1 MSSIIKVDTIQ
12 DQDGNNIINENSNTI
27 TIGASG
33 DTVNIVGTLQ
43 NNGSALPGDISSV
56 VAGTGL
62 SGGGSSGDVTLNIE
76 AAQPTITSL
85 GTLTSATISGDVTV
99 DTSTLKVDS
108 SNDRVGIG
116 TASPSSLLH
125 IFSSEPTLI
134 IQDGGAHGT
143 NATPSISLRDGSGA
157 MGSIN
162 FSSAGLMRINQVKN
176 SSLTFQTNN
185 TERMRILSDGKV
197 GIGTTSPNGNL
208 VVQSSSVRDANSNYR
223 QIVAENNGNSGI
235 TILSGTTSQGGLI
248 FGDVNSNNVASV
260 RYNHASDEMV
270 FDVDGSRALTINSSG
285 NVGIGTTS
293 PSVKLEIVSSS
304 TSTGSNG
311 NLLIKTS
318 ETNTINAGGQLTL
331 GNTGFRRASISG
343 RQESSSGS
351 AGYLQLGTRGSSG
364 DILERMRINS
374 SGQVGI
380 GTTSPSFGIEL
391 SGSGN
396 NSYLRTVRTS
406 GKSATFGA
414 DASSAFIEAVGS
426 TPLIIY
432 TNSSERMRIDSSG
445 NLLVGKTGT
454 GLTGAGVVL
463 RNSGELFVTKEG
475 DMVNLNRLNSE
486 GIIQYFRKDGAVR
499 GLISSTS
506 SGIAF
511 GTSLNNGCGIHL
523 VSNAVLPSTSSGGS
537 SDGLHDLGAS
547 SSRFKDLYLGGG
559 VFLGG
564 TGTSNKLDDYEEGN
578 FTPTYV
584 STSGSFS
591 SIAYQN
597 QVGRYTKIGDIVFA
611 YIFIRTSSLSVGT
624 ASGLLRIAGLPFTVE
639 NVNASLGVG
648 SVSNQNGWITNA
660 PRNILGNQNATSAD
674 LLFTDTNLYNNITPS
689 NMSTGSG
696 HNRINALLIY
706 KTT

>member
-62 SGGGSSGDVTLNIE
+62 SGGGSSGNVTLNIE

-285 NVGIGTTS
+285 NFGIGTSSPSQTLHVLNGTSSGGLIQYDGQSNAEFGLRIQSNISGGNFESDFANGTTALLDLFANSSTTSGGDLLVARTQSSTPVLLVKGNGNVGIGTSSPEQKLDVNGIAQIKTQTS
-293 PSVKLEIVSSS
+293 GTRRLRIKDSVTSEYFDIGVSISSS
-304 TSTGSNG
+304 QP
-311 NLLIKTS
+311 NLTFS
-318 ETNTINAGGQLTL
+318 DGA
-331 GNTGFRRASISG
+331 
-343 RQESSSGS
+343 
-351 AGYLQLGTRGSSG
+351 
-364 DILERMRINS
+364 LERMRLN
-374 SGQVGI
+374 
-380 GTTSPSFGIEL
+380 
-391 SGSGN
+391 
-396 NSYLRTVRTS
+396 
-406 GKSATFGA
+406 
-414 DASSAFIEAVGS
+414 
-426 TPLIIY
+426 
-432 TNSSERMRIDSSG
+432 SSG
-445 NLLVGKTGT
+445 NLLVGKTASDIAT
-454 GLTGAGVVL
+454 AGVEVDGNL
-463 RNSGELFVTKEG
+463 DKIQVTRDG
-475 DMVNLNRLNSE
+475 GTPVFLNRLTSDGE
-486 GIIQYFRKDGAVR
+486 IMILRKDGTTV
-499 GLISSTS
+499 GDISSN
-506 SGIAF
+506 SGSIEIN
-511 GTSLNNGCGIHL
+511 SQ
-523 VSNAVLPSTSSGGS
+523 GS
-537 SDGLHDLGAS
+537 SLKFSHLGTNLAFLLSTNFAPNADNAMDLGAS
-547 SSRFKDLYLGGG
+547 SERFKDIYLGGG
-559 VFLGG
+559 AYLGG
-564 TGTSNKLDDYEEGN
+564 TGTANKLDDYEEGTW
-578 FTPTYV
+578 TPTA
-584 STSGSFS
+584 STGITGLSINGS
-591 SIAYQN
+591 QN
-597 QVGRYTKIGDIVFA
+597 TYTKIGRLVTVYCEINGFGGK
-611 YIFIRTSSLSVGT
+611 SSSALKIG
-624 ASGLLRIAGLPFTVE
+624 GLPFTPDS
-639 NVNASLGVG
+639 NSLYLHGAIDSDGGGLGV
-648 SVSNQNGWITNA
+648 A
-660 PRNILGNQNATSAD
+660 RTSAATGKINFYQGTTSRTN
-674 LLFTDTNLYNNITPS
+674 FTGNNL
-689 NMSTGSG
+689 GSG
-696 HNRINALLIY
+696 ARISLTYFA
-706 KTT
+706 T